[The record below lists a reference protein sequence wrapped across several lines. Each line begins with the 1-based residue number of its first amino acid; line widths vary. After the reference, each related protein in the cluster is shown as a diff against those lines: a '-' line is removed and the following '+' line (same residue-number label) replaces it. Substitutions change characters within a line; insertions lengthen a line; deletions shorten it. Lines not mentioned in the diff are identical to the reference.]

1 MHATE
6 AFDQGRAYHNSFFEM
21 LGEQGYPGA
30 AMWILL
36 HVIGVIRMEVL
47 RRRYRRAEE
56 EEAWISP
63 LATALQHAQL
73 IYLLGAMFVGIAF
86 QPFVFMLIAAQ
97 IGLDTYVRAP
107 ERHRR
112 PPAFG

>member
-1 MHATE
+1 
-6 AFDQGRAYHNSFFEM
+6 
-21 LGEQGYPGA
+21 
-30 AMWILL
+30 MWIML
-36 HVIGVIRMEVL
+36 HVIGLIRMEVL

-97 IGLDTYVRAP
+97 IGLDTYLRRRSAP
-107 ERHRR
+107 APARLCVPAASGAGFR
-112 PPAFG
+112 PAPLTSPSFSRP